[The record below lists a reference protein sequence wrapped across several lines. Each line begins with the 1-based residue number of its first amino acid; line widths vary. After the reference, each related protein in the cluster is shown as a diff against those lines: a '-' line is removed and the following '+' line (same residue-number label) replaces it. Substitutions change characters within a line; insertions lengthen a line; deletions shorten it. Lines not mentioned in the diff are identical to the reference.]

1 MKHTVSEQAL
11 ALVEKRVPGLGGKL
25 TPQDAATATG
35 VTVDEARDALARL
48 MELYVTRVTHDDQG
62 NLQFAFEL
70 PLRQRGTK
78 TAKERWAA
86 IRGKLWRGFKIFFK
100 IWIGLMVI
108 VYFAVMLLVLLA
120 LVIAQSSA
128 SSDRDD
134 NRSSNSGGGMIA
146 GLFRVLF
153 EGLAWSMWARPSYAG
168 YAFDDH
174 GYRYRTVQAPRG
186 AKDPKKKSFIIAIY
200 DLALGPERAPSDPL
214 ENEREVAAFLRAE
227 RGVLTPAEIVALS
240 GGTIADAE
248 ERMADYLVR
257 FDGEPTITDEGA
269 VVGEFD
275 SFISGTATKDADA
288 KVVNYWD
295 EFEAPYEHSGNS
307 SGRNGIIVAM
317 VVFTAIMGGYLLAG
331 GLAAFGH
338 SLPFFRTGAAKF
350 LLGYLPVAFSVI
362 YLLVAL
368 LRWPGVRRREGE
380 RLERNRKK
388 KVMRAI
394 FQGRFWNA
402 TADQVYF
409 TLVSLGDKELNRDA
423 VATILGTLVLELG
436 GSVEL
441 GENGEGIYSF
451 ARLQREFEAAGS
463 MRNSRRIGG

>member
-11 ALVEKRVPGLGGKL
+11 ALVEQRVPGLGGKL

-86 IRGKLWRGFKIFFK
+86 IKEKLWRGFKVFFK

-108 VYFAVMLLVLLA
+108 VYFAVMLVVLL
-120 LVIAQSSA
+120 LLIIAQSAA
-128 SSDRDD
+128 SSDNDD
-134 NRSSNSGGGMIA
+134 NRSSSSSGGMVA

-153 EGLAWSMWARPSYAG
+153 EGLAWSTWARATPAG

-275 SFISGTATKDADA
+275 SFIGGTATKDADA
-288 KVVNYWD
+288 KVINYWD
-295 EFEAPYEHSGNS
+295 EFEAPYQHSGNS
-307 SGRNGIIVAM
+307 SGRNGGIVAM
-317 VVFTAIMGGYLLAG
+317 VLFTAVMGGYLLAG

-338 SLPFFRTGAAKF
+338 SFPFFRTGAAKF
-350 LLGYLPVAFSVI
+350 LLGYLPVAFSII
-362 YLLVAL
+362 YLLTAL
-368 LRWPGVRRREGE
+368 LRWPGVKRRESE
-380 RLERNRKK
+380 RLQRNRKK

-394 FQGRFWNA
+394 FQGKLWNA

-409 TLVSLGDKELNRDA
+409 TLVSLGDKELNRDI
-423 VATILGTLVLELG
+423 VASILGMLVLELG

-441 GENGEGIYSF
+441 GEHGEGIYSF
-451 ARLQREFEAAGS
+451 ARLQREFEAAES
-463 MRNSRRIGG
+463 MRNSRRIG